1 MARLPVATIGASQ
14 VTVGDVA
21 DVRDAAQIQYNSVRV
36 DGQPSVYLPVL
47 KQGGDSNT
55 ISVVVDNYV
64 QKNGLDYTVIEEV
77 RGALSGC
84 LGEWDRRIAWP
95 YEDEKIIEGGQNEF
109 VRRVPGRMT
118 WPNLVLKRGVTSSDA
133 LFNWFRQ
140 SSGEGFSGQQN
151 RLTRRTGHLTLL
163 GGLSGN
169 RRERIREWA
178 FYEAFP
184 VKWSGPTFAASGK
197 DVATETLEIAHHGFR
212 VS

>member
-1 MARLPVATIGASQ
+1 MTSNYSGA
-14 VTVGDVA
+14 D
-21 DVRDAAQIQYNSVRV
+21 RRAQIGEDAPWAGQFVFSIDGIEIGHFMEVSGLSV
-36 DGQPSVYLPVL
+36 S
-47 KQGGDSNT
+47 
-55 ISVVVDNYV
+55 I
-64 QKNGLDYTVIEEV
+64 
-77 RGALSGC
+77 
-84 LGEWDRRIAWP
+84 
-95 YEDEKIIEGGQNEF
+95 EDEKIIEGGQNEF